1 MTVEV
6 EADGDATIRVAV
18 GCGEFRHRL
27 QGMDRYWWTDDG
39 EFGMFNVDTWQYEGK
54 QSVSFR
60 CVDGG
65 FVDTGGVAPPD
76 GATVIVGHGVSDERA
91 RQLGLL

>member
-1 MTVEV
+1 MYDG
-6 EADGDATIRVAV
+6 EACIRVV
-18 GCGEFRHRL
+18 VEHGGFTHRL

-39 EFGMFNVDTWQYEGK
+39 EFGMFNVDTWQYEGR
-54 QSVSFR
+54 QAASWR
-60 CVDGG
+60 CVDGR
-65 FVDTGGVAPPD
+65 FEDTGGVSPPD